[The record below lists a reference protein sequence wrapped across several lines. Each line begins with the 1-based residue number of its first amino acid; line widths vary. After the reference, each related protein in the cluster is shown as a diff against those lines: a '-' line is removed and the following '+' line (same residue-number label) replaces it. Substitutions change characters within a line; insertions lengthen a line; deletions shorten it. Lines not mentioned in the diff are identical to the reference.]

1 MLNLNDDIKRI
12 YMIGIGGIGVS
23 AIGEILLNADYIV
36 SGSDLRESFNTKKL
50 EELGAN
56 IYYKQDG
63 ANINEE
69 IDLVVYSS
77 AIGLDNPEFEK
88 AKSLELPMLS
98 RAEMLGIIMGSYKES
113 IAVSGAHGKT
123 TTTTMLSLMLDKA
136 ALDPTIMIG
145 GNVKEFNG
153 NAKVAEGDI
162 LITEACEYKDNF
174 LHFKPTTS
182 IVLNIDEDH
191 LDYFDDLDQIVDSFT
206 KFIKLL
212 PKKGRAVINADDF
225 DTKKILPHV
234 QSKLITFGI
243 TQEST
248 YMAKNITFCE
258 NGTSKFD
265 VYKEE
270 ALLFKCSLNV
280 PGTHNIYN
288 SLAAIATA
296 DSIGVPSEIIISTLK
311 TFSGADRRFQH
322 KGVYKDATVIDDY
335 AHHPTEIKATLSASR
350 KLTHNR
356 IICIFQPHTYTRT
369 EELLIDFSTSFKEAD
384 LTIITDIYAAREID
398 KGTVHAKDL
407 ANLIQ
412 KEGQA
417 VKYFETFEEIIN
429 FLDQYTEKDDIIFT
443 MGAGNIYTVGE
454 MLVEKDQ

>member
-23 AIGEILLNADYIV
+23 AIAEILLNADYIV

-50 EELGAN
+50 ESLGAS

-63 ANINEE
+63 HHINEA

-77 AIGLDNPEFEK
+77 AIALDNPEFKK
-88 AKSLELPMLS
+88 ASSLNLPMMS
-98 RAEMLGIIMGSYKES
+98 RAEILGMIMSSYKES
-113 IAVSGAHGKT
+113 IAVSGVHGKT
-123 TTTTMLSLMLDKA
+123 TTTTMLSLMLDNA
-136 ALDPTIMIG
+136 SLDPTIMIG
-145 GNVKEFNG
+145 GNVKAFNG
-153 NAKVAEGDI
+153 NAKVTEGDI

-191 LDYFDDLDQIVDSFT
+191 LDYFDGLEQIVDSFT

-212 PKKGRAVINADDF
+212 PEKGQAVINADDF
-225 DTKKILPHV
+225 NTKKILPHV
-234 QSKLITFGI
+234 EAKPITFGI
-243 TQEST
+243 TQDAT
-248 YMAKNITFCE
+248 YMAKNITFSE
-258 NGTSKFD
+258 NGRSKFD
-265 VYKEE
+265 VYKEGD
-270 ALLFKCSLNV
+270 LLFKCSLNI

-296 DSIGVPSEIIISTLK
+296 DSIGVPSEVIIRTLK
-311 TFSGADRRFQH
+311 TFEGADRRFQH
-322 KGVYKDATVIDDY
+322 KGSYKDATIIDDY

-350 KLTHNR
+350 KLAHNR

-369 EELLIDFSTSFKEAD
+369 EELLIDFSTSFKNAD
-384 LTIITDIYAAREID
+384 LTIITDIYAAREVD
-398 KGTVHAKDL
+398 KGTIHAKDL
-407 ANLIQ
+407 ANLVQ

-417 VKYFETFEEIIN
+417 VKYFETFEEIIT
-429 FLDQYTEKDDIIFT
+429 FLEQYTQKDDIIFT
-443 MGAGNIYTVGE
+443 MGAGNIYTIGE
-454 MLVEKDQ
+454 MLVKKDK